1 MDVSSAIVVTGIVAG
16 TGLTC
21 WGWAVWFQNRVVI
34 DRTWRDMAALGG
46 LMALTVA
53 CAMFLG
59 TLAYA
64 LATSGFGSDPST
76 PRLLARI
83 SAWLCL
89 AALAFSVMGRGKYR
103 FLVLLGAVAFGVLWV
118 MVAIAVP

>member
-1 MDVSSAIVVTGIVAG
+1 MDVGSAVVVTGIVAG

-21 WGWAVWFQNRVVI
+21 WGWAVWFQKRVVI
-34 DRTWRDMAALGG
+34 DRTWRDTVAFSG
-46 LMALTVA
+46 LMALTIA

-76 PRLLARI
+76 PRFLARI
-83 SAWLCL
+83 SVWLCL
-89 AALAFSVMGRGKYR
+89 AAVASSALGRGRYR
-103 FLVLLGAVAFGVLWV
+103 LPVFLGAVAFGVLWV
-118 MVAIAVP
+118 MVASLVP